1 MLSDA
6 HRLQEI
12 ADASPLVTVALYR
25 LLLAILHRVFGPPT
39 LDDWERLWESG
50 AFDRDRV
57 AEYLNAW
64 RHRFDLFDEQ
74 RPFYQ
79 SPSLPDKMLKSV
91 SKLALEYAS
100 GNNPALFDN
109 TSTTKRYR

>member
-1 MLSDA
+1 M
-6 HRLQEI
+6 
-12 ADASPLVTVALYR
+12 
-25 LLLAILHRVFGPPT
+25 
-39 LDDWERLWESG
+39 
-50 AFDRDRV
+50 

-91 SKLALEYAS
+91 SSLALEYAS
-100 GNNPALFDN
+100 GNNPALFDHTLDN
-109 TSTTKRYR
+109 ETLSLNAASAARRILAHQAFAPGGLVTGEERTISAQAAR